1 MATVNIS
8 THTFKAGA
16 QELARFELHQAP
28 QPRRQKPLLL
38 FCASNQSF
46 PLLIRLICFPIH
58 CSCSSDTASPL
69 SGWTNLL
76 RYKNKIVWHLID
88 LLGVN
93 LVKSLPM
100 RIINPATEEIM
111 VLFSP

>member
-8 THTFKAGA
+8 THTFRGRRLHSPP

-46 PLLIRLICFPIH
+46 LLLIRLFCFPIH

-76 RYKNKIVWHLID
+76 RYKRSRRRRGIVVGAVVVV
-88 LLGVN
+88 GVEREWEGRRR
-93 LVKSLPM
+93 S
-100 RIINPATEEIM
+100 
-111 VLFSP
+111 